1 MRFILLLNF
10 LLLSLYS
17 FAQDPFEVPQEEIGK
32 VGVYTVEQP
41 GVPKH
46 PDYEEIY
53 RHNHGK
59 KLSLDP
65 TGKFYQLQFEKAKFK
80 LIVPQ
85 NYTKQKPPGLLYLGF
100 YDGLDTKIDNV
111 IEYCKPLL
119 KQRNL
124 IAVLVDKKLR
134 NPTLNDKNVLEY
146 SYESAIVIRRSI
158 DIAKERYNLDLNR
171 IIAFSS
177 ALNTMNFQITALS
190 CPDIFRY
197 NILHTLFN
205 PFYDN
210 MPSMDN
216 KKTFPSFGA
225 QDQEITT
232 LKKACKNNFIFFYI
246 KYINLEHDLMGKQN
260 SKYKIDLEDFLK
272 KNNFINSKVLKIELT
287 HDVTRYPEVFK
298 LIDKI
303 DPKPFNAKVFLTQAQ
318 AFEKKNNF
326 PKAFEA
332 YKIAANYGF
341 EEAIKKFKEM
351 NKELIETTSEIN
363 KHDKSKNYPEAFKLA
378 QYLLKKFG
386 TKSSLRATLI
396 NKTYLKDNKII
407 LEIKAAAFLAKA
419 EAALSQSPPPKDK
432 IRAACEKVIKTVPDT
447 FTAKKAQKLLKSLK

>member
-1 MRFILLLNF
+1 
-10 LLLSLYS
+10 
-17 FAQDPFEVPQEEIGK
+17 
-32 VGVYTVEQP
+32 
-41 GVPKH
+41 
-46 PDYEEIY
+46 
-53 RHNHGK
+53 
-59 KLSLDP
+59 
-65 TGKFYQLQFEKAKFK
+65 
-80 LIVPQ
+80 
-85 NYTKQKPPGLLYLGF
+85 
-100 YDGLDTKIDNV
+100 
-111 IEYCKPLL
+111 
-119 KQRNL
+119 
-124 IAVLVDKKLR
+124 
-134 NPTLNDKNVLEY
+134 
-146 SYESAIVIRRSI
+146 
-158 DIAKERYNLDLNR
+158 
-171 IIAFSS
+171 
-177 ALNTMNFQITALS
+177 
-190 CPDIFRY
+190 
-197 NILHTLFN
+197 
-205 PFYDN
+205 
-210 MPSMDN
+210 
-216 KKTFPSFGA
+216 
-225 QDQEITT
+225 
-232 LKKACKNNFIFFYI
+232 
-246 KYINLEHDLMGKQN
+246 MGKQN